1 MTISG
6 QSTDKGREALLA
18 AALLRIGGDTQ
29 GPRLFKDAVWPTLRA
44 WADVERSPILLAQK
58 LGWLPETART
68 AAERA
73 VAEAVKAQDRA
84 KALGLSLV
92 TVADDEYPGL
102 LAQLPD
108 PPLALWTVGSV
119 SCLAQPAV
127 AIVGSRNASP
137 AGAET
142 ARRLARGLASAGLV
156 VVSGLARGI
165 DAAAHRGALDG
176 RGPTV
181 GVVGCGLDVTY
192 PRDHGALAAEIRTSG
207 CLVSELPPGTPPLPR
222 HFPLRNRIISGL
234 SSAVVV
240 VEASERSGS
249 LITAR
254 MALEQGRD
262 VLAVP
267 GNVVSGCHRGCH
279 ALIKDG
285 ARLVETVEDI
295 LEEIRWVADPG
306 RLPDPAN
313 QSQSNELLALV
324 RAGEVFSV
332 EDLSERSGL
341 KAAEIL
347 AELGRLELEGLVAR
361 SGVGTFIRLP

>member
-84 KALGLSLV
+84 KTLGLSLV

-142 ARRLARGLASAGLV
+142 ARRLARGVDAQDSLRPASSSPAG
-156 VVSGLARGI
+156 R
-165 DAAAHRGALDG
+165 
-176 RGPTV
+176 
-181 GVVGCGLDVTY
+181 
-192 PRDHGALAAEIRTSG
+192 
-207 CLVSELPPGTPPLPR
+207 
-222 HFPLRNRIISGL
+222 
-234 SSAVVV
+234 
-240 VEASERSGS
+240 
-249 LITAR
+249 
-254 MALEQGRD
+254 
-262 VLAVP
+262 
-267 GNVVSGCHRGCH
+267 
-279 ALIKDG
+279 
-285 ARLVETVEDI
+285 
-295 LEEIRWVADPG
+295 
-306 RLPDPAN
+306 
-313 QSQSNELLALV
+313 
-324 RAGEVFSV
+324 
-332 EDLSERSGL
+332 
-341 KAAEIL
+341 
-347 AELGRLELEGLVAR
+347 
-361 SGVGTFIRLP
+361 